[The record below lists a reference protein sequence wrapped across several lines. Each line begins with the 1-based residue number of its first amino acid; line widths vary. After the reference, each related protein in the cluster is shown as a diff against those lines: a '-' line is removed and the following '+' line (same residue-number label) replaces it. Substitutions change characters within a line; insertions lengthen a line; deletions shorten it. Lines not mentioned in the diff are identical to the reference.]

1 MIITEYFMTRKDG
14 VVLNRTYSDG
24 GFYILQN
31 ETGIKYSEAV
41 DVEGAPYTYS
51 ETNELIETEGEA
63 TEQDYLDALNTL
75 GVKTDEESNS

>member
-1 MIITEYFMTRKDG
+1 MIITEYYATRKDG

-41 DVEGAPYTYS
+41 DVEGAPYTYT
-51 ETNELIETEGEA
+51 ETDEPIETEGEA
-63 TEQDYLDALNTL
+63 TEQDYLNALNEL
-75 GVKTDEESNS
+75 GVQLNEEE

>member
-31 ETGIKYSEAV
+31 ETNIKYSEAV

-51 ETNELIETEGEA
+51 ETDELIETEGEA
-63 TEQDYLDALNTL
+63 TEQDYLNAFNEL
-75 GVKTDEESNS
+75 GVQLNEEE